1 MGRFEED
8 VSLLD
13 ACPFSLG
20 ISIHN
25 DKEND
30 NNGWLKRKII
40 KRGTKGPY
48 KIKLVFNL

>member
-8 VSLLD
+8 ISLLD
-13 ACPFSLG
+13 VCPFSLG

-30 NNGWLKRKII
+30 NSYILYII
-40 KRGTKGPY
+40 F
-48 KIKLVFNL
+48 II

>member
-30 NNGWLKRKII
+30 NNDRWAFWLFKNEK
-40 KRGTKGPY
+40 
-48 KIKLVFNL
+48 

>member
-13 ACPFSLG
+13 VCPFSLG
-20 ISIHN
+20 ISVYN

-30 NNGWLKRKII
+30 NNGWW
-40 KRGTKGPY
+40 TFC
-48 KIKLVFNL
+48 VFKNEK